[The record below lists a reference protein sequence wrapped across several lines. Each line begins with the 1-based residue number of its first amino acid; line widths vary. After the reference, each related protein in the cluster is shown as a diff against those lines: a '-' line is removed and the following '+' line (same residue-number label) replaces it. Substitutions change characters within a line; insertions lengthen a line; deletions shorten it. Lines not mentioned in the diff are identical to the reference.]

1 MSLASTWLDTLEVQP
16 VAGSFTTD
24 CAGYYGS
31 LCSALVGASA
41 AAGPSPEWRHK
52 FRATW
57 NTPFP
62 LDLALSAQVRYFSEV
77 KLDATSSQ
85 PDLGGATP
93 GGPATD
99 LKLGARTYLDLL
111 ATFTVK
117 DNYNFRL
124 GVNNVLDKD
133 PPLNGSS
140 NCPTGPCNGNTW
152 PQVYDALGRFF
163 FVGLTADF

>member
-1 MSLASTWLDTLEVQP
+1 LDKLEVQP
-16 VAGSFTTD
+16 VPGGVTTD
-24 CAGYYGS
+24 CAGYYGA
-31 LCSALVGASA
+31 LCSALVGASQ

-77 KLDATSSQ
+77 KLDTTSTQ
-85 PDLGGATP
+85 PSLGGATP
-93 GGPATD
+93 GGPTTD

-111 ATFTVK
+111 ATFTVN
-117 DNYNFRL
+117 DNYNFRM

-133 PPLNGSS
+133 PPLNGAS
-140 NCPTGPCNGNTW
+140 NCPSGPCNGNTW
-152 PQVYDALGRFF
+152 PQVYDALGRYF
-163 FVGLTADF
+163 FVGLTAEF